1 MRIDDALTVRRQT
14 FTRKT
19 KPDNELGRRNGYGR
33 WCVCFSLVEADCPRT
48 TYRLFAPNQRECR
61 PERERER
68 EREGV
73 AHFVEVAFEK
83 IQKYNDGDMVK
94 NKWETSGVRREP

>member
-1 MRIDDALTVRRQT
+1 MSV
-14 FTRKT
+14 
-19 KPDNELGRRNGYGR
+19 
-33 WCVCFSLVEADCPRT
+33 CVCVYVLAQSKLIVQGQPIDYLHRIKENVD
-48 TYRLFAPNQRECR
+48 QR
-61 PERERER
+61 ERERER